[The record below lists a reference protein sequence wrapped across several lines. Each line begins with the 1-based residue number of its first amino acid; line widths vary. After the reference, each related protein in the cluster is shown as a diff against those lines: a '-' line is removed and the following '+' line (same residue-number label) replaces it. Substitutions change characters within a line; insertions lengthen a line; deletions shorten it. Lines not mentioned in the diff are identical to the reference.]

1 MRPLFLQRLDLW
13 ARTAIPLLATILA
26 VVLNVVPL
34 RLPDYAPLAP
44 GFVLMAVFYWTVHR
58 PDLMRPWAVFLI
70 GILDDI
76 LSGTPL
82 GVNSLVLLFVHWTI
96 VAQHRVFRGKSFV
109 LVWLAFAL
117 VALGAK
123 LLLTIVAFAA
133 GYGLLDPTVL
143 LVQYILT
150 LALYPPLAFI
160 MGWAQRVFLPAS

>member
-13 ARTAIPLLATILA
+13 ARMAIPLLATILA
-26 VVLNVVPL
+26 VVFNVVPL

-44 GFVLMAVFYWTVHR
+44 GLVLMAVFYWTVHR
-58 PDLMRPWAVFLI
+58 PDLMRPWTVFLI

-123 LLLTIVAFAA
+123 LLLTVVAFAA

-150 LALYPPLAFI
+150 LALYPPVAFV

>member
-1 MRPLFLQRLDLW
+1 VRPLFLQRLDLW
-13 ARTAIPLLATILA
+13 ARTAIPLLATVAA
-26 VVLNVVPL
+26 VLLNVVPL

-70 GILDDI
+70 GILDDV

-82 GVNSLVLLFVHWTI
+82 GVNSLVLLFVHWMI
-96 VAQHRVFRGKSFV
+96 VTQHRVFRGKSFM
-109 LVWLAFAL
+109 LIWFAFAL
-117 VALGAK
+117 VAFGAK
-123 LLLTIVAFAA
+123 LLLAVIAFLI

-150 LALYPPLAFI
+150 LALYPPLAFV
-160 MGWAQRVFLPAS
+160 MGRAQRLFLPAP

>member
-13 ARTAIPLLATILA
+13 ARTAIPLLATFAA

-58 PDLMRPWAVFLI
+58 PDLMRPWAVFLV

-82 GVNSLVLLFVHWTI
+82 GVNSLMLLFVHWAIMT
-96 VAQHRVFRGKSFV
+96 QHRVFRGKSFV
-109 LVWLAFAL
+109 LIWFAFAL

-123 LLLTIVAFAA
+123 LLLAA
-133 GYGLLDPTVL
+133 TAVLIGYGFPDPIVL
-143 LVQYILT
+143 LVQYALT
-150 LALYPPLAFI
+150 LALYPPLALI
-160 MGWAQRVFLPAS
+160 MGRAQRVFLPAS

>member
-1 MRPLFLQRLDLW
+1 MRPLFLQRHDLW
-13 ARTAIPLLATILA
+13 ARMAIPLLATILA
-26 VVLNVVPL
+26 VVFNVVPL

-44 GFVLMAVFYWTVHR
+44 GLVLMAVFYWTVHR

-123 LLLTIVAFAA
+123 LLLTVVAFAA

-143 LVQYILT
+143 LVQYVLT
-150 LALYPPLAFI
+150 LALYPPLAFV

>member
-1 MRPLFLQRLDLW
+1 VRPLFLQRLDLW
-13 ARTAIPLLATILA
+13 ARMAIPLLATVLA

-58 PDLMRPWAVFLI
+58 PDLMRPWAVFLV
-70 GILDDI
+70 GLLDDM

-109 LVWLAFAL
+109 LIWLAFAM

-123 LLLTIVAFAA
+123 ILLAAIAFVI
-133 GYGLLDPTVL
+133 GYGLIDPLVL
-143 LVQYILT
+143 VVQYFLT
-150 LALYPPLAFI
+150 LALYPPIALV
-160 MGWAQRVFLPAS
+160 MGRAQRIFLPAS

>member
-13 ARTAIPLLATILA
+13 ARPAIPLLATTVA
-26 VVLNVVPL
+26 VLLNVVPL

-70 GILDDI
+70 GLLDDV

-96 VAQHRVFRGKSFV
+96 VAQHRVFRGKSFI
-109 LVWLAFAL
+109 LVWLGFAL

-123 LLLTIVAFAA
+123 LLLAAIAFAI

-160 MGWAQRVFLPAS
+160 MGWAQRVFLPAP

>member
-1 MRPLFLQRLDLW
+1 M
-13 ARTAIPLLATILA
+13 AIPLLATIVA

-70 GILDDI
+70 GVLDDM

-82 GVNSLVLLFVHWTI
+82 GVNSLVLLFVHWAI
-96 VAQHRVFRGKSFV
+96 VAQHRVFRGKSF
-109 LVWLAFAL
+109 LLIWLGFAL

-123 LLLTIVAFAA
+123 MLLAAVAFLI
-133 GYGLLDPTVL
+133 GYGLLDPLVL
-143 LVQYILT
+143 LVQYFLT
-150 LALYPPLAFI
+150 LALYPPLALI
-160 MGWAQRVFLPAS
+160 MGRAQRVFLPAR

>member
-13 ARTAIPLLATILA
+13 ARTAIPLLATFAA
-26 VVLNVVPL
+26 VILNVVPL

-58 PDLMRPWAVFLI
+58 PDLMRPWAVFMV

-76 LSGTPL
+76 LSGSPL
-82 GVNSLVLLFVHWTI
+82 GVNSLMLLFVHWAI

-109 LVWLAFAL
+109 LIWFAFAL

-123 LLLTIVAFAA
+123 LLLAVVAFAI
-133 GYGLLDPTVL
+133 GYGFPDPVVM
-143 LVQYILT
+143 LVQYTLT
-150 LALYPPLAFI
+150 LALYPPLALI
-160 MGWAQRVFLPAS
+160 MGRAQRVFLPAP